1 METSL
6 RVFLVAIMVIAAF
19 FVGATVGQR
28 SGDGGI
34 GSIFDSSGSAELS
47 SEAIDVINESYFRNV
62 DDEKLEDASVKGMV
76 AELSDTFK
84 DRFSHYFSPD
94 AFFHQGRALVL
105 CKEQEDQPQ
114 DDSKQCVVDIV
125 GVFSE

>member
-1 METSL
+1 
-6 RVFLVAIMVIAAF
+6 MVIAAF

-76 AELSDTFK
+76 AELRKHVQGPLLALLLAGRLLASS
-84 DRFSHYFSPD
+84 RSSP
-94 AFFHQGRALVL
+94 RAA
-105 CKEQEDQPQ
+105 
-114 DDSKQCVVDIV
+114 SRAWA
-125 GVFSE
+125 